1 MAHGDNLQNKG
12 RKPRS
17 GGASSAR
24 ISSGRISSG
33 RASSPKKRV
42 RVILLTNI
50 IGPLD
55 YSVPD
60 DMDLAA
66 GDIVTVPLGPR
77 SITGI
82 VWDSPSDDSGSSPEA
97 ISAPPVDDKKLRPVR
112 AKLNIPPLSA
122 KMREWLLWVAHYYM
136 APLPNIL
143 RMAVP
148 GSAMASDARPSI
160 EYSLNDKRPE
170 RMTAARERVYE
181 RLIGIQGGLSD
192 LASKADVSDAVLRN
206 LVNSGFFERHLV
218 PVTYDFPVPDP
229 DYGPVALSDAQRD
242 ISNELKQAVIKRE
255 DQPIIL
261 DGVTGSG
268 KTEVYFEAIA
278 QALQSGLQT
287 IVLLPEI
294 ALTQPFLA
302 RFEKRFGTAPVA
314 WHSGLKQS
322 ERRRAWRAIA
332 TGNAKV
338 VVGARSSLFLPY
350 PQLGLIIIDEAHE
363 VSFKQDDGVR
373 YNARDVAV
381 MRGQFE
387 KCPVILASATPAIE
401 THHMGE
407 NGRYKRLE
415 LPSRFGGA
423 ALPDI
428 VPIDLRETPPERG
441 QWIAPPLVQ
450 ALSQNLDVGR
460 QSLLFLNRRGYAP
473 LTLCRTCGHRFVC
486 PNCSAWMVEHRL
498 SARLACHH
506 CGHVMPPPDACPEC
520 GEEDSLVACGP
531 GVERIADEVK
541 THFPDARTMLVT
553 SDTIWSPA
561 LAADFVAQVENGE
574 IDIIIGTQLVTKGYH
589 FPDLTLVG
597 VIDADIGL
605 EGGDLRASERSFQQI
620 TQVSGRAGRSE
631 HPGTVYIQ
639 TRNPETPV
647 MAALLAG
654 DRDGFYAAELQS
666 RELAMMPPFGRL
678 AAIIISSEDE
688 GSAKS
693 LANHLGQV
701 APQVTGFD
709 VYGPAPAPLSMLR
722 GRYRYRLLVQAKRT
736 VPLQQIIADWLDRVT
751 ISKAVRLAVDI
762 DPYSFV

>member
-17 GGASSAR
+17 GKASALP
-24 ISSGRISSG
+24 
-33 RASSPKKRV
+33 ASSPKRRV

-60 DMDLAA
+60 NMDLVA

-77 SITGI
+77 AITGI
-82 VWDSPSDDSGSSPEA
+82 VWDSLSDNSAASA
-97 ISAPPVDDKKLRPVR
+97 NVISAPPVDDKKLRPVR

-122 KMREWLLWVAHYYM
+122 KMREWLLWVSHYYM

-181 RLIGIQGGLSD
+181 RLVGAQGSLSD

-206 LVNSGFFERHLV
+206 LVNSGFFDRHLV

-229 DYGPVALSDAQRD
+229 DYGPVELSDAQRD
-242 ISNELKQAVIKRE
+242 ISDALKQAVIKRD

-278 QALQSGLQT
+278 QALKSGLQT

-332 TGNAKV
+332 TGKAKV

-387 KCPVILASATPAIE
+387 KCPVVLASATPAIE
-401 THHMGE
+401 THHMGD

-450 ALSQNLDVGR
+450 ALAANIEDGR

-506 CGHVMPPPDACPEC
+506 CGHIMPPPDTCPEC

-541 THFPDARTMLVT
+541 AHFPDARTMLVT

-561 LAADFVAQVENGE
+561 LAAEFVARVENKE
-574 IDIIIGTQLVTKGYH
+574 VDIIIGTQLVTKGYH

-701 APQVTGFD
+701 APQVAGFD

-736 VPLQQIIADWLDRVT
+736 VPLQKIIADWLDRVT
-751 ISKAVRLAVDI
+751 INKAVRLAVDV

>member
-1 MAHGDNLQNKG
+1 MAHGDNSEIAKG
-12 RKPRS
+12 QPRS
-17 GGASSAR
+17 QDKQHQHQN
-24 ISSGRISSG
+24 SGKDI
-33 RASSPKKRV
+33 KLKQRV
-42 RVILLTNI
+42 SVVLLTNI

-55 YSVPD
+55 YSVKDGMTLTP
-60 DMDLAA
+60 

-77 SITGI
+77 TLTGI
-82 VWDSPSDDSGSSPEA
+82 VWDDESL
-97 ISAPPVDDKKLRPVR
+97 SANAMASPPVEAKKLRPVT
-112 AKLNIPPLSA
+112 AKLDIPPLSP
-122 KMREWLLWVAHYYM
+122 KMRQWLLWVSQYYM

-148 GSAMASDARPSI
+148 GSAMANDARPMV
-160 EYSLNDKRPE
+160 EYSLNDQRPE
-170 RMTAARERVYE
+170 RMTSAREKVYAH
-181 RLIGIQGGLSD
+181 LQGQQGSLSD
-192 LASKADVSDAVLRN
+192 LAQKADVSDAVLRN

-218 PVTYDFPVPDP
+218 PVTAHFPLPDP
-229 DYGPVALSDAQRD
+229 EFGPVSLSEAQ
-242 ISNELKQAVIKRE
+242 IAVSAELREAVATRQ

-278 QALQSGLQT
+278 EALDQGRQT
-287 IVLLPEI
+287 LILLPEI

-302 RFEKRFGTAPVA
+302 RFEKRFGAMPVA

-332 TGNAKV
+332 NGTAKV

-350 PQLGLIIIDEAHE
+350 SELGLIIIDEAHE

-407 NGRYKRLE
+407 TQRYKRLE
-415 LPSRFGGA
+415 LPSRYGGA

-428 VPIDLRETPPERG
+428 IAVDLRETPPERG
-441 QWIAPPLVQ
+441 QWLAPPLVE
-450 ALSQNLDVGR
+450 ALEQNLTDGH

-473 LTLCRTCGHRFVC
+473 LTLCRTCGHRIVC

-506 CGHVMPPPDACPEC
+506 CGHVMPPPEACPEC
-520 GEEDSLVACGP
+520 GEEDCLVACGP

-541 THFPDARTMLVT
+541 AHFPGARTMLVT

-561 LAADFVAQVENGE
+561 LAAEFVAKVENE
-574 IDIIIGTQLVTKGYH
+574 EVDIIVGTQLVTKGYH
-589 FPDLTLVG
+589 FPKLTLVG
-597 VIDADIGL
+597 VVDADIGL

-631 HPGTVYIQ
+631 DPGRVYIQ

-647 MAALLAG
+647 MAALLEG
-654 DRDGFYAAELQS
+654 DRDGFYAAEIAS

-678 AAIIISSEDE
+678 AAIIISSESE
-688 GSAKS
+688 QSARS
-693 LANHLGQV
+693 LADHLGQT
-701 APQVTGFD
+701 APRLKGFD
-709 VYGPAPAPLSMLR
+709 VYGPAPAPLAILR

-736 VPLQQIIADWLDRVT
+736 TPLQQIINDWLANIT
-751 ISKAVRLAVDI
+751 IARDVRLAIDV